1 MVTSN
6 LSTMHRAT
14 AERLG
19 PRAALRWKR
28 LGLYHDLSWDDY
40 RGRADDA
47 AAALIDLGVGVGDRV
62 AIFADNRFEWLVA
75 DIATLTAGSANLPLH
90 ATLTAPQA
98 RYQLAHGGARGLIVD
113 DQTQADKVFSVL
125 NDLPDLEWIA
135 SFDPIVAPSSARI
148 PIFRWEGLVQ
158 RGRLASARTREEVH
172 RREKALTRDDLAT
185 IIYTS
190 GTTGPPKGVML
201 THGNLV
207 SNAEAV
213 MAISPV
219 THEDVVLSWL
229 PYSHIYART
238 VDHYLTTLGGATVVL
253 AESIETLILNLAET
267 RPTWM
272 TAVPRF
278 YEKIWAR
285 VEHLSPEQRA
295 ATLHKIFGPRLRYLS
310 SGGAPLPK
318 HLAEGFL
325 ASGMPL
331 LEGYGLTESS
341 PVISFNRLDAN
352 KVGTVGPPVP
362 GVEVRIAEDGEVL
375 TRGPHV
381 MKGYWNDPEST
392 RRAIND
398 GWLHTGDIGV
408 LDEDGYLSITDRKKN
423 LIVTSQGKNI
433 APAEIEHLLTSDP
446 AIDQAVIYGD
456 RRPFVTALIVPNFP
470 FLQAKAEELGCPIE
484 TEGDL
489 IVSEPLRAF
498 YAERI
503 AELMGAVSHPEQVRA
518 FQLLARPFSA
528 AADEVTATL
537 KIRRKYVLDKFAN
550 QLDALY
556 HAPKPA
562 RR

>member
-1 MVTSN
+1 MANSN
-6 LSTMHRAT
+6 LSAMHRAT
-14 AERLG
+14 AELLG

-28 LGLYHDLSWDDY
+28 LGLHHDLSWDDY
-40 RGRADDA
+40 RERADDA
-47 AAALIDLGVGVGDRV
+47 AASLIDLGVGVGDRV
-62 AIFADNRFEWLVA
+62 AIFSENRFEWLVA

-90 ATLTAPQA
+90 ASLTAPQA

-113 DQTQADKVFSVL
+113 DQTQADKVFAII

-135 SFDPIVAPSSARI
+135 SFDRINVPSSVRI
-148 PIFRWEGLVQ
+148 PVHRWEGLIQ
-158 RGRLASARTREEVH
+158 RGRLASPEARAEVH

-213 MAISPV
+213 MEISPV
-219 THEDVVLSWL
+219 THEDIVLSWL

-238 VDHYLTTLGGATVVL
+238 VDHYLTTLGGATIVL
-253 AESIETLILNLAET
+253 AESIDTLVVNLAET

-278 YEKIWAR
+278 YEKLWDK
-285 VEHLSPEQRA
+285 VEALPAEARA
-295 ATLHKIFGPRLRYLS
+295 ATLHKIFGPRLRHLS

-318 HLAEGFL
+318 YLAEEFL
-325 ASGMPL
+325 ACGIPL

-352 KVGTVGPPVP
+352 KAGTVGLPLP
-362 GVEVRIAEDGEVL
+362 GVEVKIADDGEVL

-381 MKGYWNDPEST
+381 MKGYWKDPEAT
-392 RRAIND
+392 KQTIVD
-398 GWLHTGDIGV
+398 GWLHTGDIGTI
-408 LDEDGYLSITDRKKN
+408 DEDGYLSITDRKKN

-433 APAEIEHLLTSDP
+433 APAEIEQLLTSDP
-446 AIDQAVIYGD
+446 AIDQAVIHGD

-470 FLQAKAEELGCPIE
+470 FLQAKAQELGCPIQ

-489 IVSEPLRAF
+489 IVSEPLRAY
-498 YAERI
+498 YADRI
-503 AELMGAVSHPEQVRA
+503 DELMQAVGHPERVKA
-518 FQLLARPFSA
+518 FQLMARPFSPE
-528 AADEVTATL
+528 ADEVTATL
-537 KIRRKYVLDKFAN
+537 KVRRKFILDKFAN

>member
-1 MVTSN
+1 MATSN
-6 LSTMHRAT
+6 LSAMHRAT
-14 AERLG
+14 ADRLG
-19 PRAALRWKR
+19 PRTALRWKR
-28 LGLYHDLSWDDY
+28 LGLHHDLSWDDY
-40 RGRADDA
+40 RERADDA
-47 AAALIDLGVGVGDRV
+47 AAALIDLGIAVGDRV
-62 AIFADNRFEWLVA
+62 ALFADNRFEWLVA
-75 DIATLTAGSANLPLH
+75 DIATLTVGSANLPLH
-90 ATLTAPQA
+90 ASLTAPQA

-113 DQTQADKVFSVL
+113 DQTQADKVFAII
-125 NDLPDLEWIA
+125 NDLPNLEWIA
-135 SFDPIVAPSSARI
+135 SFDRIKVPSSVRV
-148 PIFRWEGLVQ
+148 PIHRWEGLVQ
-158 RGRLASARTREEVH
+158 RGRLASAETRAEVH
-172 RREKALTRDDLAT
+172 KREAALTRDDLAT

-238 VDHYLTTLGGATVVL
+238 VDHYLTMLGGATVVL
-253 AESIETLILNLAET
+253 AESMDTLMVNLAET

-278 YEKIWAR
+278 YEKLWDKVEALPPEAR
-285 VEHLSPEQRA
+285 S

-318 HLAEGFL
+318 YLAEGFL
-325 ASGMPL
+325 ASGLPL

-352 KVGTVGPPVP
+352 KVGTVGPALP
-362 GVEVRIAEDGEVL
+362 GVEIKIADDGEIL

-381 MKGYWNDPEST
+381 MKGYWKDPEAT
-392 RRAIND
+392 KHTIVD
-398 GWLHTGDIGV
+398 GWLHTGDIGT

-470 FLQAKAEELGCPIE
+470 FLQAKAQELGCPVQ

-489 IVSEPLRAF
+489 VVSEPLRAY

-503 AELMGAVSHPEQVRA
+503 AELMQEVGHPERVKA

-537 KIRRKYVLDKFAN
+537 KVRRKFVLDKFAN

>member
-1 MVTSN
+1 MATSN

-28 LGLYHDLSWDDY
+28 LGLHHDLSWDDY
-40 RGRADDA
+40 RGRADAA

-62 AIFADNRFEWLVA
+62 GIFAENRFEWLVA

-90 ATLTAPQA
+90 ASLTSPQA
-98 RYQLAHGGARGLIVD
+98 RYQLAHAGARGLIVD
-113 DQTQADKVFSVL
+113 DQTRADKVFAVI

-135 SFDPIVAPSSARI
+135 SFDEISVPSSVRI
-148 PIFRWEGLVQ
+148 PIHRWEGLVQ
-158 RGRLASARTREEVH
+158 RGRLASPQSQAEVR
-172 RREKALTRDDLAT
+172 RREAALTGDSLAT

-219 THEDVVLSWL
+219 TIEDVVLSWL

-238 VDHYLTTLGGATVVL
+238 VDHYLTILGGATVML
-253 AESIETLILNLAET
+253 ADSVETLLLNLAET

-278 YEKIWAR
+278 YEKVWAN
-285 VEHLSPEQRA
+285 VEALSPEARS

-310 SGGAPLPK
+310 SGGAPLPRY
-318 HLAEGFL
+318 LAEGFL
-325 ASGMPL
+325 ASGIPL

-392 RRAIND
+392 SRAITD
-398 GWLHTGDIGV
+398 GWLHTGDIGA

-433 APAEIEHLLTSDP
+433 APAEIEQILTSDP
-446 AIDQAVIYGD
+446 GIDQAVIYGD

-470 FLQAKAEELGCPIE
+470 FLQAKAQELGCPIE
-484 TEGDL
+484 TKGDL
-489 IVSEPLRAF
+489 IVSKPLHDF
-498 YAERI
+498 YAERV
-503 AELMGAVSHPEQVRA
+503 AKLMEAVSHPEQVRA

-537 KIRRKYVLDKFAN
+537 KVRRKFILDKFAHE
-550 QLDALY
+550 LDDLY
-556 HAPKPA
+556 HGHKPSHH
-562 RR
+562 